1 MGQGDRR
8 AVARVRA
15 GVGWALAGAGIVA
28 LMLVVGAPSA
38 GAQVCGFDG
47 RTGCPGSPHPRP
59 EPQRPERRARPDR
72 PQQPEHP
79 RRPPGRPP
87 QAPPTTTTT
96 RPAPPTSA
104 PTPSTTIRAL
114 APAEAAARLLV
125 LLNHERERAGLARL
139 VLRDDVAAI
148 AIGWTRSMAR
158 TGRLSH
164 NDGYFT
170 KRTRAHL
177 DARRLGENVAYDSDV
192 DSAHRALMASTP
204 HRANILDSRFGIVGI
219 GAELHD
225 GTWWVTEDF
234 VQPNAVQPTEAPR
247 AWNRRGSAGAAAA
260 AVAPIATTP
269 RSRGRD
275 VLASA
280 GAEPVTAVLDD
291 TSAPDERPSTLAG
304 ERTLDPVLPLYLLA
318 AGAGGVACV
327 LAARRRRVEADHSV
341 VERAD
346 VAVEPEDAAAV
357 TDVYEQLA
365 VIGAWARTLDDRWAT
380 LSECDRR
387 IATQIIRRTTDATL
401 HELQL
406 ASA

>member
-15 GVGWALAGAGIVA
+15 GVGLALASAGIVV
-28 LMLVVGAPSA
+28 LVMVVGAPSA
-38 GAQVCGFDG
+38 GAQVCGFEG
-47 RTGCPGSPHPRP
+47 RTGCPGSPRPRPQPQRP
-59 EPQRPERRARPDR
+59 EPQRPER
-72 PQQPEHP
+72 PEQP

-87 QAPPTTTTT
+87 QAPSTTAPPTTSTT
-96 RPAPPTSA
+96 RPAPPTS
-104 PTPSTTIRAL
+104 TTTVRPL

-139 VLRDDVAAI
+139 ALRDDVAVI

-158 TGRLSH
+158 TGHLSH
-164 NDGYFT
+164 NDEYFT
-170 KRTRAHL
+170 TRTRGRL

-192 DSAHRALMASTP
+192 DRVHRALMASTP
-204 HRANILDSRFGIVGI
+204 HRANILDSRFDIVGI

-225 GTWWVTEDF
+225 GTWWVTQDF
-234 VQPNAVQPTEAPR
+234 VQPNAAPRRAGPR
-247 AWNRRGSAGAAAA
+247 AWSRRPSAGPAAA
-260 AVAPIATTP
+260 AVAPIETTP
-269 RSRGRD
+269 RGHDRD

-280 GAEPVTAVLDD
+280 GAEPITAVLDD
-291 TSAPDERPSTLAG
+291 AQDPGERPSTLAG
-304 ERTLDPVLPLYLLA
+304 ERTLDPMPPLYLLA
-318 AGAGGVACV
+318 AGAGGVALV
-327 LAARRRRVEADHSV
+327 LAARRRRAEADDAVLES
-341 VERAD
+341 AD
-346 VAVEPEDAAAV
+346 VDVEPDDAGAV

-406 ASA
+406 AST